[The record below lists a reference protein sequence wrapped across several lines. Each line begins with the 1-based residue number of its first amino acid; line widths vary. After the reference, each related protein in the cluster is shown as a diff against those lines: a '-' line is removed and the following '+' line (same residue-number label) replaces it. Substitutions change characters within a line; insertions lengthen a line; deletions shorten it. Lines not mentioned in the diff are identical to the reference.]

1 MSKPVIIF
9 DTGERFRPHLVLDE
23 YGILDFKN
31 FEPYY
36 DGDEKVFYR
45 IDPIKEQL
53 LIDAITDRMAKIGV
67 APGDKSRVV
76 SFNKGGFPTYY
87 GKTIHYFINYT
98 LRHMMCYSY
107 SNVRLYPWNATF
119 DGLLHFIKYK
129 IPDRSFVVKSEDW
142 DPSEYILNVEKPI
155 YRRATGNAN
164 KNTFDF
170 IDLLLVTRSNDC
182 TKKKVLENK
191 EEIFNK
197 AIAAIERDRS
207 FKKYGVPIGV
217 LKMYQFSIKNN
228 SLLMIHF
235 CLKDELVKEKE
246 K

>member
-1 MSKPVIIF
+1 MKPVIIF
-9 DTGERFRPHLVLDE
+9 DTGERFRPHLILNE
-23 YGILDFKN
+23 SGFLDFETFK
-31 FEPYY
+31 PYY

-45 IDPIKEQL
+45 KDPIKEQL

-67 APGDKSRVV
+67 APGDKSQTV
-76 SFNKGGFPTYY
+76 SFNKSGLPSYY
-87 GKTIHYFINYT
+87 GKTVHYFINCT
-98 LRHMMCYSY
+98 LRHAMCYSY
-107 SNVRLYPWNATF
+107 SGVQLYPWDATF
-119 DGLLHFIKYK
+119 DALLYFIKYK
-129 IPDRSFVVKSEDW
+129 VPDRSFLAKAEDW
-142 DPSEYILNVEKPI
+142 NSSEYILSVEKPI
-155 YRRATGNAN
+155 YRRATGNTN

-182 TKKKVLENK
+182 TKKRVLENK

-228 SLLMIHF
+228 SLLTIHF
-235 CLKDELVKEKE
+235 CLKDEFVKGE
-246 K
+246 

>member
-23 YGILDFKN
+23 SGLLEFKN

-36 DGDEKVFYR
+36 DGNEKVFYR

-87 GKTIHYFINYT
+87 GKTIHYFINCT

-107 SNVRLYPWNATF
+107 SNVRLHPWNATF

-129 IPDRSFVVKSEDW
+129 IPDRSFVVKSEL
-142 DPSEYILNVEKPI
+142 SVENLFVEI
-155 YRRATGNAN
+155 YEIQVFALSTSSLPRVRQ
-164 KNTFDF
+164 TFV
-170 IDLLLVTRSNDC
+170 IQ
-182 TKKKVLENK
+182 
-191 EEIFNK
+191 
-197 AIAAIERDRS
+197 
-207 FKKYGVPIGV
+207 YG
-217 LKMYQFSIKNN
+217 
-228 SLLMIHF
+228 
-235 CLKDELVKEKE
+235 CL
-246 K
+246 